1 MEQLE
6 AKAEEFTG
14 TTELRCK
21 GWCHDKSRLRCKG
34 WCHDRTGTAYQA
46 ELPNAEYFN

>member
-14 TTELRCK
+14 KTELRCK
-21 GWCHDKSRLRCKG
+21 GWCHKAYELRCKG
-34 WCHDRTGTAYQA
+34 WCHSKSGTTYQA
-46 ELPNAEYFN
+46 ELPSIEYFN

>member
-14 TTELRCK
+14 ETELRCK
-21 GWCHDKSRLRCKG
+21 GWCHSKSE
-34 WCHDRTGTAYQA
+34 TTYS
-46 ELPNAEYFN
+46 ELPGIEYFN